1 MLIGTLDWH
10 FPKRAWDARLR
21 LTSEN
26 LLATDYQKQ
35 VKGIVENTKIDVS
48 GDGKSLQLWTR
59 TVDDLLSIESITLH
73 RETLHPLT
81 VYPDLLLHLTEYQ
94 DLSVRQ
100 PSESESIYSGSIQ
113 ASDVMIKTH
122 KLWWGAKISSINT
135 TAILDE
141 NITLEL
147 GEIAKWTPSG
157 IIKKGVVGDLF
168 AAAKEIVTHI
178 DHVGFF
184 SRGEGS
190 SNVRTNEKGSE
201 NTQDTSARLRRVDP
215 GFW

>member
-1 MLIGTLDWH
+1 MIGTLDWH

-26 LLATDYQKQ
+26 FLATDYQKQ
-35 VKGIVENTKIDVS
+35 VKGIVDNMKIDVS
-48 GDGKSLQLWTR
+48 RDGKSLQLWTR
-59 TVDDLLSIESITLH
+59 TVDDLLSIQSITLH

-81 VYPDLLLHLTEYQ
+81 VYPDLLLHLTEYR

-100 PSESESIYSGSIQ
+100 PLDSESIYSGSIQ
-113 ASDVMIKTH
+113 ASDVMVKAN
-122 KLWWGAKISSINT
+122 KLWWGAKISSINAS
-135 TAILDE
+135 AILDE

-147 GEIAKWTPSG
+147 GETAGWTPSG

-178 DHVGFF
+178 DHVGLFN
-184 SRGEGS
+184 RGEGS

-201 NTQDTSARLRRVDP
+201 NTQDTSAKLRRVDP

>member
-26 LLATDYQKQ
+26 FLATDYQKQ
-35 VKGIVENTKIDVS
+35 VKGIVENIKIGVS
-48 GDGKSLQLWTR
+48 GDGQSLQLWTR
-59 TVDDLLSIESITLH
+59 TIDDLLSIESITLH

-94 DLSVRQ
+94 DLSVQ
-100 PSESESIYSGSIQ
+100 QSFDSEGIYSGSMQ
-113 ASDVMIKTH
+113 ASNVMVKAN
-122 KLWWGAKISSINT
+122 KLWWGANISSINVR
-135 TAILDE
+135 AILEE

-147 GEIAKWTPSG
+147 GETAKWTSSD
-157 IIKKGVVGDLF
+157 ILKKGVVGDLF

-184 SRGEGS
+184 NRGEGS
-190 SNVRTNEKGSE
+190 SNARTNEKGSE
-201 NTQDTSARLRRVDP
+201 NTQDTTARLGRVDP
-215 GFW
+215 GYW

>member
-26 LLATDYQKQ
+26 FLATDYQTQ
-35 VKGIVENTKIDVS
+35 VEGIVENIKIDVS
-48 GDGKSLQLWTR
+48 GDGQSLQLWTR
-59 TVDDLLSIESITLH
+59 TIDDLLSIESITLH

-100 PSESESIYSGSIQ
+100 PFDSESIYSGSIQ
-113 ASDVMIKTH
+113 AADVMVKAN
-122 KLWWGAKISSINT
+122 KLWWGAKISSINAR
-135 TAILDE
+135 AILDE

-147 GEIAKWTPSG
+147 GETAKWTPSG
-157 IIKKGVVGDLF
+157 IIKKGVVGDFF
-168 AAAKEIVTHI
+168 AATKEIVTHI
-178 DHVGFF
+178 DHVGF
-184 SRGEGS
+184 SNRGEGS
-190 SNVRTNEKGSE
+190 SNARTNEKGSE
-201 NTQDTSARLRRVDP
+201 NTQGTSARLRRVDP

>member
-10 FPKRAWDARLR
+10 FPKRAWDARLQ

-26 LLATDYQKQ
+26 FLATDYQKQ
-35 VKGIVENTKIDVS
+35 VKGIVENIKIDVS
-48 GDGKSLQLWTR
+48 GDGQSLQLWTR
-59 TVDDLLSIESITLH
+59 TIDDLLSIESITLH
-73 RETLHPLT
+73 RETLHPFT
-81 VYPDLLLHLTEYQ
+81 VYPDLLLHLTEHQ
-94 DLSVRQ
+94 DLAVRQ
-100 PSESESIYSGSIQ
+100 PFDSEGFYSGSMQ
-113 ASDVMIKTH
+113 ASNVMVKAN
-122 KLWWGAKISSINT
+122 KLWWGAKISSVNAR
-135 TAILDE
+135 AILEE

-147 GEIAKWTPSG
+147 GETATWTPSG
-157 IIKKGVVGDLF
+157 IVKKGVVGDFF

-184 SRGEGS
+184 NKGEGS
-190 SNVRTNEKGSE
+190 SNARTNEKGSE